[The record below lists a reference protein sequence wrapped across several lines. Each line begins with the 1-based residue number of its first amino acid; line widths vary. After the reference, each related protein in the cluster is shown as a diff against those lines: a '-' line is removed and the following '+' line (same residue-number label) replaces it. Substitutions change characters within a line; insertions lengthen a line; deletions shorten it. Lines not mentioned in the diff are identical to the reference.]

1 MAIFEIE
8 YRTTGYTIAD
18 AFRPD
23 PKWGRRIF
31 TVNGDRIGV
40 NDIEQI
46 KLLSVQTAPDGYEL
60 HRVRSN
66 ARIKRRRSRPL
77 G

>member
-8 YRTTGYTIAD
+8 YRCHGYTLAD
-18 AFRPD
+18 AFRLD
-23 PKWGRRIF
+23 PRWGRRIF
-31 TVNGDRIGV
+31 TVDGDAIGV

-46 KLLSVQTAPDGYEL
+46 RSLSVQTAPDGYEL

-66 ARIKRRRSRPL
+66 A
-77 G
+77 